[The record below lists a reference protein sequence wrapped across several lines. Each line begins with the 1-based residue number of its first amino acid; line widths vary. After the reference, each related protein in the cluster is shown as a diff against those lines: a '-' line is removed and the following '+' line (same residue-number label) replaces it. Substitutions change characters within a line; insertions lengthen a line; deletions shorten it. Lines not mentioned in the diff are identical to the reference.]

1 MGCRRP
7 DSGKVPKCTRTDTD
21 TTADPLNPCNCF
33 QALLCPEHTWR
44 GAPHPFRDRV
54 LFPSDL
60 FASALTRSRCVQ
72 GHICILNICSPR
84 AIHPPFVRPD
94 PPTHPP
100 TRWPVVVG
108 ANVGQTIPSGAGMVQ
123 VQCPNTNAL
132 GHQVRSTLRKTPHDV
147 NGQIQSVGNEKQIID

>member
-1 MGCRRP
+1 MWGYEHILKSGNLAAPGRIRPSPESLYFRGHGPHLGCRRP

-21 TTADPLNPCNCF
+21 TTADPLNPRNCF

-60 FASALTRSRCVQ
+60 FASASTKYRCVW

-84 AIHPPFVRPD
+84 AIPPQSVRPD
-94 PPTHPP
+94 PPNHHLARRCWCKCRPNYSQRGP
-100 TRWPVVVG
+100 GWFKYG
-108 ANVGQTIPSGAGMVQ
+108 ART
-123 VQCPNTNAL
+123 
-132 GHQVRSTLRKTPHDV
+132 
-147 NGQIQSVGNEKQIID
+147 